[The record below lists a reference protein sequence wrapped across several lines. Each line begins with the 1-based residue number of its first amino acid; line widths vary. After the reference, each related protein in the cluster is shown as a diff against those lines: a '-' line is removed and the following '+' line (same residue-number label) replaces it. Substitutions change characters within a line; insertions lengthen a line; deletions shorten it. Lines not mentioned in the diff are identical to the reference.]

1 MMTSYPREKARHH
14 RHNSSSGLRKRDTK
28 KPCRRGLYAY
38 AAGCPR
44 RKGRIK
50 CSQTVFLSYIDIW
63 SEGGK
68 SLILSELCLV
78 SQFFMLFQVSSN
90 FRLFWRVMCGFC
102 VISAANIRL
111 FVEKLCKTTLFF
123 CIIFQPFVRPY
134 TPEYIHQ
141 THPYGDRPSTMSSI
155 IH

>member
-28 KPCRRGLYAY
+28 RPCRRGLYAY
-38 AAGCPR
+38 AAGCPC

-63 SEGGK
+63 SEGGGK
-68 SLILSELCLV
+68 PLILSELYLV

-90 FRLFWRVMCGFC
+90 FRLFWRVMCGFYI
-102 VISAANIRL
+102 ISAANIRL
-111 FVEKLCKTTLFF
+111 FVEKTMQNNPLFLHHFSAFSNKNTGRFYHKCVHAVINKESFTT
-123 CIIFQPFVRPY
+123 
-134 TPEYIHQ
+134 
-141 THPYGDRPSTMSSI
+141 G
-155 IH
+155 

>member
-1 MMTSYPREKARHH
+1 MMTSNPREKGGRH

-38 AAGCPR
+38 AAGCPC

-63 SEGGK
+63 SEGGGK
-68 SLILSELCLV
+68 PLILSELCLV

-90 FRLFWRVMCGFC
+90 FRLFGGLCAVFALFLRQIYGFLLKNHATQPSFFASFFSFFEQKYREILSQMRACG
-102 VISAANIRL
+102 
-111 FVEKLCKTTLFF
+111 
-123 CIIFQPFVRPY
+123 
-134 TPEYIHQ
+134 H
-141 THPYGDRPSTMSSI
+141 
-155 IH
+155 